1 MEDSAIVALYWQRE
15 ERAIAETYQKYG
27 RFCHQIARNILTIRE
42 DAEECVS
49 DTWVKAWNT
58 MPPQRPNSLK
68 AFLGCIV
75 RNLAISR
82 YRSSRAQKRYGGME
96 ILLSELDDCVPTADE
111 VANAVDAAE
120 LSQAISDWLRTLP
133 LVERTWFIRRY
144 WNGEPVKNLA
154 LEQGMASRAMT
165 KRLARLRAGLRAHLE
180 KEGIGL

>member
-15 ERAIAETYQKYG
+15 ERAIAETDRKYG

-49 DTWVKAWNT
+49 DTWVRAWNT

-82 YRSSRAQKRYGGME
+82 YRASRAQKRYGGME
-96 ILLSELDDCVPTADE
+96 ILLSELEDCVPTADQ

-120 LSQAISDWLRTLP
+120 LSRALSDWLRTLP
-133 LVERTWFIRRY
+133 VRERTWFIRRY
-144 WNGEPVKNLA
+144 WNGETVKTLA
-154 LEQGMASRAMT
+154 LEEGMTPRAMT
-165 KRLARLRAGLRAHLE
+165 GRLAGLRAKLQAHLE
-180 KEGIGL
+180 QEEIGL

>member
-1 MEDSAIVALYWQRE
+1 MEDSAIIDLYWLRE
-15 ERAIAETYQKYG
+15 ERAIAESDQKYG

-68 AFLGCIV
+68 AFLG
-75 RNLAISR
+75 SR
-82 YRSSRAQKRYGGME
+82 YRASRAQKRYGGME

-111 VANAVDAAE
+111 VANAVDTAE
-120 LSQAISDWLRTLP
+120 LSRAMSDWLRTLLP
-133 LVERTWFIRRY
+133 RERAWFIRRY
-144 WNGEPVKNLA
+144 WNGDSVKALA
-154 LEQGMASRAMT
+154 LEQGMTPRAMT